1 MEQQLGM
8 TNESKRYF
16 LLTRHIITS
25 YIITMITNIKNHL
38 SL

>member
-1 MEQQLGM
+1 MNQ
-8 TNESKRYF
+8 KDIF